1 MGGGAGE
8 GAGRGFDAA
17 EKQGACFVA
26 GSKDNPLT
34 MQAPYI
40 PSKDADFDSWLN
52 NFSTLLTAS
61 PTTYGL
67 TAPDAVIVAG
77 VTTTWN
83 STYAAATN
91 PGTRTTPAIAAK
103 DAARNAATATVR
115 PYATTISR
123 NAGVTNEDKTDIGVN
138 LPNPGRTPVPPPTT
152 QAVLSL
158 VSAIHNQQTLAYRD
172 SSTPTSKAKPAGA
185 ISLEVWQAIGTSPAV
200 SPATA
205 SPLTLATKSP
215 FVVGTLSPDAGKFAT
230 YFGRWT
236 TRSGPGGQAQSGPW
250 SAPLSVVIV

>member
-1 MGGGAGE
+1 MGGGDGE
-8 GAGRGFDAA
+8 ADGRAFDTAQ
-17 EKQGACFVA
+17 KHGACIRA
-26 GSKDNPLT
+26 EIEDAPRT
-34 MQAPYI
+34 MQNPYI
-40 PSKDADFDSWLN
+40 PSRDADFDSWLN
-52 NFSTLLTAS
+52 NFDTLLTAS

-67 TAPDAVIVAG
+67 TAPAAVIVAG
-77 VTTTWN
+77 VTATWN
-83 STYAAATN
+83 SDYATATN

-103 DAARNAATATVR
+103 DASRNAATATVR
-115 PYATTISR
+115 PYAIQISR
-123 NAGVTNEDKTDIGVN
+123 NAGVSNMDKTNIGVN
-138 LPNPGRTPVPPPTT
+138 LPNPGRTPIPPPTT

-172 SSTPTSKAKPAGA
+172 SATPTSKAKPFGA

-215 FVVGTLSPDAGKFAT
+215 FVVGTLSGDAGKFAT

>member
-1 MGGGAGE
+1 MGGADGE
-8 GAGRGFDAA
+8 GAGRAFDAA
-17 EKQGACFVA
+17 QKHGACIRA
-26 GSKDNPLT
+26 EIEDAPRT
-34 MQAPYI
+34 MQTPYI
-40 PSKDADFDSWLN
+40 PSRDADFDSWLN

-77 VTTTWN
+77 VTSTWN
-83 STYAAATN
+83 SDYATAIN

-115 PYATTISR
+115 PYAITISR
-123 NAGVTNEDKTDIGVN
+123 NAGVSNLDKTTIGVN

-152 QAVLSL
+152 QPVLSL

-172 SSTPTSKAKPAGA
+172 SSTPTSKAKPPGA
-185 ISLEVWQAIGTSPAV
+185 ISLEVWQHIGTAPAV

-215 FVVGTLSPDAGKFAT
+215 FVVGTLSGDAGKFAT